1 MQSEESKTISPPSA
15 TPVNSVSDSSP
26 STVFDEG
33 GEKEKI
39 EEGIISFSFSL
50 LTYIL

>member
-1 MQSEESKTISPPSA
+1 MQ
-15 TPVNSVSDSSP
+15 

-39 EEGIISFSFSL
+39 EDGIISFSFSL
-50 LTYIL
+50 LTYILKHYYFVLTN